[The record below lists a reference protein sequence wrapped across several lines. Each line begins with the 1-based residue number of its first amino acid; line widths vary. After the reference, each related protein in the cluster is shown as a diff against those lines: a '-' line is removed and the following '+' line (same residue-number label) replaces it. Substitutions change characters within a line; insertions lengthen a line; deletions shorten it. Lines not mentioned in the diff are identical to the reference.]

1 MGIQSYLEADI
12 QSLSQE
18 KLLVLLYEKMALDLL
33 AARQAIAT
41 GDRITMNDRLAHS
54 QKIIAELHSALDH
67 SVGGEIPANL
77 EALYDYLFA
86 EHLAALVDQ
95 NPRHIDQ
102 CLAVIKPL
110 LEAWR
115 QIPAGTAREA
125 ARARDRRR
133 EQGDPQGIPENDP
146 TEAEICQPDPHERES
161 HSSSLFSVS
170 A

>member
-12 QSLSQE
+12 QSLTQE
-18 KLLVLLYEKMALDLL
+18 KLLVLLYEKMAHDLL
-33 AARQAIAT
+33 AARQAMAS
-41 GDRITMNDRLAHS
+41 GDRVTMNDRISHS
-54 QKIIAELHSALDH
+54 QEIIAELHSALDH
-67 SVGGEIPANL
+67 SVGSDIPVNL

-95 NPRHIDQ
+95 DPRHIDN

-115 QIPAGTAREA
+115 QIPPGTALEA
-125 ARARDRRR
+125 ARARDRQRQPANPETNEKDNPDGEEPGR
-133 EQGDPQGIPENDP
+133 EK
-146 TEAEICQPDPHERES
+146 S
-161 HSSSLFSVS
+161 SSSLFSVS

>member
-12 QSLSQE
+12 KSLSQE
-18 KLLVLLYEKMALDLL
+18 KLLVLLYEKMARDLL
-33 AARQAIAT
+33 AAHRAMET
-41 GDRITMNDRLAHS
+41 GDRVTMNERISHS
-54 QKIIAELHSALDH
+54 QRIIAELHSALDH

-95 NPRHIDQ
+95 DTRHVDN

-115 QIPAGTAREA
+115 QIPPGTAREA
-125 ARARDRRR
+125 ARARERH
-133 EQGDPQGIPENDP
+133 QVIPEP
-146 TEAEICQPDPHERES
+146 SAKEAPDSEEPGREKS
-161 HSSSLFSVS
+161 SSSLFSVS

>member
-18 KLLVLLYEKMALDLL
+18 KLLVLLYEKMAQDLL
-33 AARQAIAT
+33 AARQAIAIR
-41 GDRITMNDRLAHS
+41 DRVAMNDRLTHS
-54 QKIIAELHSALDH
+54 QRIITELHSALDH
-67 SVGGEIPANL
+67 SAGGEIPANL

-95 NPRHIDQ
+95 DPRHIDN
-102 CLAVIKPL
+102 CLTVIKPL
-110 LEAWR
+110 LDAWR
-115 QIPAGTAREA
+115 QIPPGTALEA
-125 ARARDRRR
+125 ARARERQ
-133 EQGDPQGIPENDP
+133 QGNAQANQEYGSTDPESGGNDGP
-146 TEAEICQPDPHERES
+146 GRES

>member
-18 KLLVLLYEKMALDLL
+18 KLLVLLYEKMAHDLL
-33 AARQAIAT
+33 AARQAMAA
-41 GDRITMNDRLAHS
+41 GDRVAMNDRLTHS
-54 QKIIAELHSALDH
+54 QRIITELHSALDH

-95 NPRHIDQ
+95 DPRHVDH

-115 QIPAGTAREA
+115 QIPAGTALEA
-125 ARARDRRR
+125 ARER
-133 EQGDPQGIPENDP
+133 ERQQSHTQVNPDHSP
-146 TEAEICQPDPHERES
+146 AETGPSERGGHERES
-161 HSSSLFSVS
+161 QTSSLFSVS